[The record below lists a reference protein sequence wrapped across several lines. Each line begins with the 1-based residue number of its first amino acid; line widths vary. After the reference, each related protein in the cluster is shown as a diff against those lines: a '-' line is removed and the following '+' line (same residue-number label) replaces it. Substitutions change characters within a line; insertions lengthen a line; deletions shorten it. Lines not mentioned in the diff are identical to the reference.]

1 MDGVVI
7 EGQSAVDESMLTGEP
22 LPVSKN
28 PGDKLIGATL
38 NTSGALVMRSERV
51 GAQTV
56 LAQIVQMVAQAQR
69 SRAPMQ
75 RMADR
80 VAGWFVLVVVAIALA
95 TFFGWGLLGPEQSWV
110 YGLVNAVAVLIIACP
125 CALGL
130 ATPMSIMVATGK
142 AATQGVLFRDAAAIE
157 RLRTVDT
164 LIVDKTGT
172 LTEGKPAFD
181 RAVPV
186 EGVQADEV
194 LRLAA
199 SLDQGSEHPLA
210 DAIVRA
216 ARERG
221 LALDKPEIVRVEL
234 GHRRARQG
242 GGARAR
248 ARQHDAHEP
257 ARRRGGPPETPG
269 GGLARRGR
277 ERDASGGRW
286 PPAGPSGRVGSRSR
300 PARRRR
306 WRC

>member
-1 MDGVVI
+1 MPLSHVHVGDPLRVRPGEKVPVDGVVI

-22 LPVSKN
+22 MPVSKR

-51 GAQTV
+51 GAQTM

-80 VAGWFVLVVVAIALA
+80 WPAGSWSAVVAIALA
-95 TFFGWGLLGPEQSWV
+95 TFFAWGFFGPEPSWV
-110 YGLVNAVAVLIIACP
+110 YGLINAVAVLIIACP

-181 RAVPV
+181 RAV
-186 EGVQADEV
+186 
-194 LRLAA
+194 
-199 SLDQGSEHPLA
+199 
-210 DAIVRA
+210 
-216 ARERG
+216 
-221 LALDKPEIVRVEL
+221 
-234 GHRRARQG
+234 
-242 GGARAR
+242 
-248 ARQHDAHEP
+248 
-257 ARRRGGPPETPG
+257 
-269 GGLARRGR
+269 
-277 ERDASGGRW
+277 
-286 PPAGPSGRVGSRSR
+286 AGE
-300 PARRRR
+300 A
-306 WRC
+306 